1 NLKITSKDK
10 SDTKLYRVPEFSE
23 ILKACKKEI
32 NIYLDFKDA
41 SVEEAYRQIK
51 EAGMEKQVVVY
62 LNKESQ
68 YPEWRKTAPD
78 MPLMTSVPE
87 TVKTKGQL
95 ELFLSQVQ
103 LKVVDNIYDSA
114 MVEVARAKGV
124 SVWLDVESADEN
136 PVIWKQAMSKGIQ
149 GMQTDHPEALVKYLT
164 ENKIRNGLTVGSNNL
179 NLDVTIPGSLASR
192 YFFQNII
199 LLNK

>member
-1 NLKITSKDK
+1 MKIFLVLSILINSLLISAQSTLTPLPKTKNGFVVISHRGNHVQVPENTVASIEEAIKAGADYAEIDLRTTKDGYLVICHDGTVDRTTNGKGKVKDLTLDEIKNLKITSKDK

-51 EAGMEKQVVVY
+51 DAGMEKYVVVY

-95 ELFLSQVQ
+95 ELFLS
-103 LKVVDNIYDSA
+103 
-114 MVEVARAKGV
+114 
-124 SVWLDVESADEN
+124 
-136 PVIWKQAMSKGIQ
+136 
-149 GMQTDHPEALVKYLT
+149 
-164 ENKIRNGLTVGSNNL
+164 
-179 NLDVTIPGSLASR
+179 
-192 YFFQNII
+192 
-199 LLNK
+199 